1 MNPNNENETNEEIDA
16 LENNVSSK
24 EDKTDINK
32 KPKKGKKKTI
42 IIVILSI
49 FIVLII
55 GLLLFFM
62 FFKKPQSKIIKN
74 DVKKV
79 YSKYKM
85 SGNGLENFDLSFL
98 QLENNNQNLIY
109 SPLSIKYALSML
121 SAGSNGTTKSQIDA
135 VIGDYKASKYIN
147 SSNMSFANAMFIRN
161 TFKDGINENYINTLK
176 EKYGADVIYD
186 AFENPDTLN
195 SWVNK
200 NTLGLLNNL
209 VDNVDDAQFFLINA
223 LAIDMSWNHQIQIA
237 DVNEEAPGMIYN
249 VHYNHENYYDSVSP
263 IADQQ
268 FDSVKF
274 SNNKNV
280 AAAEVGATINKYD
293 IVKTL
298 GEENIRKEITEEYEV
313 WKKNPENSGMEED
326 TTTFVDNF
334 IKELNSNYNNLSIST
349 DFSFYDDNDVKV
361 FSKDLKEY
369 DGVQLEY
376 IGIMPKEEELSEY
389 IKNTNAEKLIEVI
402 KKIKP
407 LTLDSFE
414 EGKVTKI
421 TGGIPFFKYDYRLD
435 NFQKDLNKLGI
446 KDIFDKDKADLSKM
460 TKDKNMFIDKV
471 IHKANIEFTNDGIK
485 ASAATAGGGY
495 GSVSAGFDHLYDV
508 PVVEIDLNFDKP
520 YLYIIRDKK
529 TGEVWFTGSVY
540 EPIENT
546 NQSANIINEKKTSKF

>member
-1 MNPNNENETNEEIDA
+1 
-16 LENNVSSK
+16 
-24 EDKTDINK
+24 
-32 KPKKGKKKTI
+32 
-42 IIVILSI
+42 
-49 FIVLII
+49 
-55 GLLLFFM
+55 
-62 FFKKPQSKIIKN
+62 
-74 DVKKV
+74 
-79 YSKYKM
+79 
-85 SGNGLENFDLSFL
+85 
-98 QLENNNQNLIY
+98 
-109 SPLSIKYALSML
+109 
-121 SAGSNGTTKSQIDA
+121 
-135 VIGDYKASKYIN
+135 
-147 SSNMSFANAMFIRN
+147 
-161 TFKDGINENYINTLK
+161 
-176 EKYGADVIYD
+176 
-186 AFENPDTLN
+186 
-195 SWVNK
+195 
-200 NTLGLLNNL
+200 
-209 VDNVDDAQFFLINA
+209 
-223 LAIDMSWNHQIQIA
+223 
-237 DVNEEAPGMIYN
+237 
-249 VHYNHENYYDSVSP
+249 
-263 IADQQ
+263 
-268 FDSVKF
+268 
-274 SNNKNV
+274 
-280 AAAEVGATINKYD
+280 
-293 IVKTL
+293 
-298 GEENIRKEITEEYEV
+298 
-313 WKKNPENSGMEED
+313 MEED

-495 GSVSAGFDHLYDV
+495 GSASAGFDHLYDV